1 MAKIKNK
8 EKTLARE
15 SFIKIL
21 YQHILSKNA
30 INKIRNDFI
39 DKRVYD
45 RGYLTNLC
53 IYYEDN
59 HREIEKT
66 LKDII
71 KSPVNSLTIID
82 RCILSLSL
90 IEFIYIVMSDKAIE
104 AYKKAIKINPDYAE
118 AYNKMGIAFNDHGK

>member
-30 INKIRNDFI
+30 INQVRNDFM
-39 DKRVYD
+39 DKRAYD
-45 RGYLTNLC
+45 REYLTNLC
-53 IYYEDN
+53 IHYEDN

-66 LKDII
+66 LIDIT

-82 RCILSLSL
+82 RCIISLSL
-90 IEFIYIVMSDKAIE
+90 IEFIYIDDLSKNIIINEAILLAKKYSSE
-104 AYKKAIKINPDYAE
+104 DSYKFINKILDRV
-118 AYNKMGIAFNDHGK
+118 K

>member
-53 IYYEDN
+53 IHYEDN

-90 IEFIYIVMSDKAIE
+90 IEFIYIDDLSKNIIINEAILLAKKYSSE
-104 AYKKAIKINPDYAE
+104 DSYKFINKILDRV
-118 AYNKMGIAFNDHGK
+118 K

>member
-30 INKIRNDFI
+30 INQVRNDFI
-39 DKRVYD
+39 DKRAYD
-45 RGYLTNLC
+45 REYLANLC
-53 IYYEDN
+53 IYYENN
-59 HREIEKT
+59 HREIDKT
-66 LKDII
+66 LRDII

-90 IEFIYIVMSDKAIE
+90 IEFIYIDDLSKNIIINEAILLAKKYSSE
-104 AYKKAIKINPDYAE
+104 DSYKFINKILDRV
-118 AYNKMGIAFNDHGK
+118 K

>member
-1 MAKIKNK
+1 MVKIKNK

-30 INKIRNDFI
+30 INQIRNDFI
-39 DKRVYD
+39 DKRAYD
-45 RGYLTNLC
+45 YEYLTNLC
-53 IYYEDN
+53 IHYED
-59 HREIEKT
+59 HHKEIEKT
-66 LKDII
+66 LRDII

-90 IEFIYIVMSDKAIE
+90 IEFIYIDDLSKNIIINEAILLAKKYSSE
-104 AYKKAIKINPDYAE
+104 DSYKFINKILDRV
-118 AYNKMGIAFNDHGK
+118 K

>member
-30 INKIRNDFI
+30 INQIRNDFI
-39 DKRVYD
+39 DKRAYD
-45 RGYLTNLC
+45 YEYLTNLC
-53 IYYEDN
+53 IHYED
-59 HREIEKT
+59 HHKEIEKT
-66 LKDII
+66 LRDII

-90 IEFIYIVMSDKAIE
+90 IEFIYIDDLSKNIIINEAILLAKKYSSE
-104 AYKKAIKINPDYAE
+104 DSYKFINKILDRV
-118 AYNKMGIAFNDHGK
+118 K

>member
-30 INKIRNDFI
+30 INQVRNDFI
-39 DKRVYD
+39 DKRAYD
-45 RGYLTNLC
+45 REYLTNLC

-66 LKDII
+66 LRDII

-90 IEFIYIVMSDKAIE
+90 IEFIYIDDLSKNIIINEAILLAKKYSSE
-104 AYKKAIKINPDYAE
+104 DSYKFINKILDRV
-118 AYNKMGIAFNDHGK
+118 K

>member
-21 YQHILSKNA
+21 YQHILSKNT
-30 INKIRNDFI
+30 INQVRKDFI
-39 DKRVYD
+39 DKRAYD
-45 RGYLTNLC
+45 RKYLSNLS
-53 IYYEDN
+53 IFYEDN
-59 HREIEKT
+59 HREIEKI
-66 LKDII
+66 LRDII

-90 IEFIYIVMSDKAIE
+90 IEFIYIDDLSKNIIINEAILLAKKYSSE
-104 AYKKAIKINPDYAE
+104 DSYKFVNKILDRVN
-118 AYNKMGIAFNDHGK
+118 

>member
-21 YQHILSKNA
+21 YQHILSKNS
-30 INKIRNDFI
+30 INQVLNDFI
-39 DKRVYD
+39 DKRAYD
-45 RGYLTNLC
+45 REYLTNLC
-53 IYYEDN
+53 IHYEDN
-59 HREIEKT
+59 HTEIEKT
-66 LKDII
+66 LRDII

-90 IEFIYIVMSDKAIE
+90 IEFVYIDDLSKNIIINEAILLAKKYSSE
-104 AYKKAIKINPDYAE
+104 DSYKFINKILDRV
-118 AYNKMGIAFNDHGK
+118 K

>member
-30 INKIRNDFI
+30 INQVRNDFI
-39 DKRVYD
+39 DKRAYD
-45 RGYLTNLC
+45 REYLTNLC
-53 IYYEDN
+53 IHYEDN

-66 LKDII
+66 LRVII

-90 IEFIYIVMSDKAIE
+90 IEFIYIDDLSKNIIINEAILLAKKYSSE
-104 AYKKAIKINPDYAE
+104 DSYKFINKILDRV
-118 AYNKMGIAFNDHGK
+118 K

>member
-1 MAKIKNK
+1 VVKIKNK

-30 INKIRNDFI
+30 INQIRNDFI
-39 DKRVYD
+39 DKRAYD
-45 RGYLTNLC
+45 YEYLTNLC
-53 IYYEDN
+53 IHYED
-59 HREIEKT
+59 HHKEIEKT
-66 LKDII
+66 LRDII

-90 IEFIYIVMSDKAIE
+90 IEFIYIDDLSKNIIINEAILLAKKYSSE
-104 AYKKAIKINPDYAE
+104 DSYKFINKILDRV
-118 AYNKMGIAFNDHGK
+118 K

>member
-21 YQHILSKNA
+21 YQHILSKNP
-30 INKIRNDFI
+30 IDQVCKDFI
-39 DKRVYD
+39 DKRAYD
-45 RGYLTNLC
+45 REYLTNLC
-53 IYYEDN
+53 FFYEDN

-66 LKDII
+66 LRGII
-71 KSPVNSLTIID
+71 KSPINSLTIID

-90 IEFIYIVMSDKAIE
+90 IEFIYIDDLSKNVIINEAILLAKKYSSE
-104 AYKKAIKINPDYAE
+104 DSYKFVNKILDRVN
-118 AYNKMGIAFNDHGK
+118 

>member
-21 YQHILSKNA
+21 YQHILSKNT
-30 INKIRNDFI
+30 INQVRKDFV
-39 DKRVYD
+39 DKRAYD
-45 RGYLTNLC
+45 DEYLTNLC
-53 IYYEDN
+53 IFYEDN
-59 HREIEKT
+59 HREIEEI
-66 LKDII
+66 LRDII

-90 IEFIYIVMSDKAIE
+90 IEFIYIDDLSKNVIINEAILLAKKYSSE
-104 AYKKAIKINPDYAE
+104 DSYKFINKILDRVE
-118 AYNKMGIAFNDHGK
+118 

>member
-30 INKIRNDFI
+30 INQVRNDFI
-39 DKRVYD
+39 DKRAYD
-45 RGYLTNLC
+45 REYLTNLC
-53 IYYEDN
+53 FFYEDN

-66 LKDII
+66 LRGII
-71 KSPVNSLTIID
+71 KSPINSLTIID

-90 IEFIYIVMSDKAIE
+90 IEFIYIDDLSRNVIINEAILLAKKYSSE
-104 AYKKAIKINPDYAE
+104 DSYKFINKILDRVN
-118 AYNKMGIAFNDHGK
+118 

>member
-1 MAKIKNK
+1 MVKIKNK

-30 INKIRNDFI
+30 IKQIRNDFI
-39 DKRVYD
+39 DKRAYD
-45 RGYLTNLC
+45 YEYLTNLC
-53 IYYEDN
+53 IHYED
-59 HREIEKT
+59 HHKEIEKT
-66 LKDII
+66 LRDII

-90 IEFIYIVMSDKAIE
+90 IEFIYIDDLSKNIIINEAILLAKKYSSE
-104 AYKKAIKINPDYAE
+104 DSYKFINKILDRV
-118 AYNKMGIAFNDHGK
+118 K